1 MSAHITG
8 RECSAACCAG
18 RDPYVDFEIIVKVRV
33 HEDLADSGR
42 PITPNSVVN
51 SILEEISELATGDLV
66 IITPSLKIE
75 ENES

>member
-33 HEDLADSGR
+33 HEDLADFGR
-42 PITPNSVVN
+42 PIKPDSVIS
-51 SILEEISELATGDLV
+51 SIMEEIGDLATGDLV

-75 ENES
+75 S